1 MVFFDK
7 KSSKTTVLKQTYKIL
22 LVDDEKDIHSL
33 SKLVLNNFTYKNK
46 NLEILNA
53 YSGKEAKKTLEENND
68 IVLILLD
75 VVMET
80 DDAGLL
86 VVKYLREELKNDF
99 TQVILRTGVA
109 GKLTQMDVLHNYGI
123 NDYKEKTNFNAL
135 SLHTSVLTAIRS
147 YENLKALDE
156 KNEKISKL
164 NLRLENLLSNFDE
177 NVLSCQINED
187 KEVFAVS
194 QCFCIL
200 AVLNP
205 KELKKDIFQI
215 LKKKDEEEAFLK
227 KIKTKNKDKNT
238 FIFEQK
244 NIRKDASV
252 FYIKW
257 KISAKF
263 DDKDVFLYYLCLCE
277 DITNKKEVQVA
288 NDEIHRKNIILS
300 QQSKKSAMGEMIG
313 NIAHQWR
320 QPLNNV
326 SLLIHYLRD
335 NCINLNHKEIEDNV
349 EKCKEQLT
357 YMSKTID
364 DFSDFLRPTK
374 MKGTFCFKDVFD
386 KVFNITSFKYDKK
399 DITVIKNI
407 DDIRVNSYENELV
420 QALINLL
427 NNAIDALREI
437 KGKRLIFVDVIKK
450 EDEIIITIKD
460 NAKGI
465 KKEVINRVFEPYFT
479 TKGDKDGIG
488 IGLYMTQEVIE
499 NKLQGHISVK
509 NQCYTYEDKN
519 YTGALFT
526 ITLPLS

>member
-7 KSSKTTVLKQTYKIL
+7 KSSATTVLKKTYKIL

-33 SKLVLNNFTYKNK
+33 SKIVLNNFTYKNK

-53 YSGKEAKKTLEENND
+53 YSGKEAKKILADTKD

-75 VVMET
+75 VVMES

-109 GKLTQMDVLHNYGI
+109 GKLARMEVLHNYGI
-123 NDYKEKTNFNAL
+123 NDYKEKTNFNTL
-135 SLHTSVLTAIRS
+135 SLRTSVLTAIRS

-164 NLRLENLLSNFDE
+164 NLRLANLLSNFDE
-177 NVLSCQINED
+177 NVLSCQINE
-187 KEVFAVS
+187 EREIIAVS
-194 QCFCIL
+194 KCFCIL
-200 AVLNP
+200 AAL
-205 KELKKDIFQI
+205 KQEELKKDIFQI
-215 LKKKDEEEAFLK
+215 LKKKDQEEGFYK
-227 KIKTKNKDKNT
+227 KIKTIDKEKNT
-238 FIFEQK
+238 FIFEQE

-263 DDKDVFLYYLCLCE
+263 DDKNVFLYYLCLCE
-277 DITNKKEVQVA
+277 DITNKKEVEIA

-335 NCINLNHKEIEDNV
+335 NCLNLNHKEIEENVDN
-349 EKCKEQLT
+349 CKIQLS

-364 DFSDFLRPTK
+364 DFSDFLKPTK
-374 MKGTFCFKDVFD
+374 KKSSFSFKDVFL

-399 DITVIKNI
+399 DITVIQNI
-407 DDIRVNSYENELV
+407 DDIRMNSYENELI

-437 KGKRLIFVDVIKK
+437 KGKRFIFVDVIKK
-450 EDEIIITIKD
+450 EKKIIIKIKD

-465 KKEVINRVFEPYFT
+465 KKEVLNRVFEAYFT
-479 TKGDKDGIG
+479 TKGEKDGIG

-499 NKLQGHISVK
+499 NKLQGNITVVNES
-509 NQCYTYEDKN
+509 YTYEDKN

>member
-7 KSSKTTVLKQTYKIL
+7 KFSKPTVLKQTYKIL

-33 SKLVLNNFTYKNK
+33 SKIVLDNFSYKN
-46 NLEILNA
+46 NELEILNA
-53 YSGKEAKKTLEENND
+53 YSGIEAKKILADNND

-75 VVMET
+75 VVMES

-109 GKLTQMDVLHNYGI
+109 GKLAQMDVLHNYGI
-123 NDYKEKTNFNAL
+123 NDYKEKTNFNTL
-135 SLHTSVLTAIRS
+135 SLRTSVLTAIRS

-164 NLRLENLLSNFDE
+164 NLRLESLLSNFEE
-177 NVLSCQINED
+177 NVLSCQINEE
-187 KEVFAVS
+187 KEVIAVS
-194 QCFCIL
+194 KCFCVL
-200 AVLNP
+200 AALGE
-205 KELKKDIFQI
+205 KELKKDIFLI
-215 LKKKDEEEAFLK
+215 LEKKDKEEDFLK
-227 KIKTKNKDKNT
+227 KLKMQKIQNNT
-238 FIFEQK
+238 FIFEQE
-244 NIRKDASV
+244 NIRKNGSI

-263 DDKDVFLYYLCLCE
+263 DEKNEFSYYLCICE

-288 NDEIHRKNIILS
+288 NDEIHKKNIILS

-335 NCINLNHKEIEDNV
+335 NCLNLNQKEIEHNV
-349 EKCKEQLT
+349 ESCKVQLS

-374 MKGTFCFKDVFD
+374 AKSSFCFKDVFE
-386 KVFNITSFKYDKK
+386 KVFTITSFKYDKK
-399 DITVIKNI
+399 DITVIKSI
-407 DDIRVNSYENELV
+407 DDIRMHSYENELV

-427 NNAIDALREI
+427 NNAIDALRKI
-437 KGKRLIFVDVIKK
+437 KGKRLIFVKVVKK
-450 EDEIIITIKD
+450 EDEIIISIKD

-465 KKEVINRVFEPYFT
+465 KEEVLNRVFEPYFT
-479 TKGDKDGIG
+479 TKSEKDGIG

-499 NKLQGHISVK
+499 NKLQGKISVK
-509 NQCYTYEDKN
+509 NESYVYKDKN

-526 ITLPLS
+526 IVLKA